1 MDELWQRYRSFLTPV
16 LIGLGVFLVGLIAVH
31 VLSDDPDAL
40 RDRVSGEAR
49 VVKRLVEPDRSTI
62 SALRRNRDAL
72 EERVKDWA
80 ARLDQ
85 AHLALGTDAILDVVV
100 SDALRAAIL
109 RGIDPQ
115 ALAAA
120 VAGPEAASSRRVL
133 EPFDGD
139 ATAAGRALVRYET
152 VRQDHLN
159 LLRTSDPNVGFSKLL
174 SDVTSEIRVRANRAD
189 VELPGAGLGH
199 AGVTSVTRA
208 VLAQR
213 LLNLAR
219 ITQLVDLA
227 IRSGV
232 RAITEVRI
240 EPKLNPLGDDVFLR
254 EWPFTVTLRGDM
266 ASLRP
271 VLAWLTDPANPL
283 PIHHLEL
290 VQPPR
295 TSPLDGQA
303 QLTVQ
308 AASILVRPDAGLA
321 LDREE
326 VR

>member
-1 MDELWQRYRSFLTPV
+1 MDELWQRYRAFLTPV
-16 LIGLGVFLVGLIAVH
+16 LIGVGVFLVGLIVVH
-31 VLSDDPDAL
+31 TLSDDPESWAN
-40 RDRVSGEAR
+40 RVEGEAR
-49 VVKRLVEPDRSTI
+49 IVGRQIEPDTGKI
-62 SALRRNRDAL
+62 NALRKNRDVL
-72 EERVKDWA
+72 EERVRDWSS
-80 ARLDQ
+80 RLDQ
-85 AHLALGTDAILDVVV
+85 AHLALGVDAILDVVV
-100 SDALRAAIL
+100 SDALQSSIL
-109 RGIDPQ
+109 RGIDPLTLTR
-115 ALAAA
+115 ALASPESAA
-120 VAGPEAASSRRVL
+120 TLALL

-139 ATAAGRALVRYET
+139 AVAAGRALARFES
-152 VRQDHLN
+152 VRQERLN
-159 LLRTSDPNVGFSKLL
+159 ALRTGDPNVGFSQLL
-174 SDVTSEIRVRANRAD
+174 SDVTSEMRVRANRAD
-189 VELPGAGLGH
+189 VELHSEVLGH
-199 AGVTSVTRA
+199 GGVTSVTRA

-227 IRSGV
+227 IRQGV

-240 EPKLNPLGDDVFLR
+240 EQKLNPLGDDEFLR

-290 VQPPR
+290 EQPPR
-295 TSPLDGQA
+295 TSPLEGQA

-308 AASILVRPDAGLA
+308 AASVLVRPDASLS
-321 LDREE
+321 LDTEE